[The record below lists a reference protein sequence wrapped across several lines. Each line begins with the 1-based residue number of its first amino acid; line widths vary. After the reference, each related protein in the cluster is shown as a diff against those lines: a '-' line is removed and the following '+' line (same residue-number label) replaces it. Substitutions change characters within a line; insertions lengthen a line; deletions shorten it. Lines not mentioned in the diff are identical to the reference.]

1 MTLYELTDN
10 FKNLLNLAE
19 DPDVDPEVIADTME
33 AINGELEDKAEGYA
47 MVMRQLTAD
56 ADAIQTEIDRLTARK
71 KAINANTDRMK
82 AALFNS
88 MKATGKV
95 KFKTRLFSFGIRK
108 NPASVVIDDPA
119 AVPAEFLVPQE
130 PKIDKKGIKSMLQN
144 LGGPSEWAHLEQSE
158 SLSIK

>member
-10 FKNLLNLAE
+10 FKSLLLMAE
-19 DPDVDPEVIADTME
+19 DPDIDPNAIADTME
-33 AINGELEDKAEGYA
+33 AIEGELEDKAEGYA

-71 KAINANTDRMK
+71 KTINANIDRMK

-88 MKATGKV
+88 MKTTGKT
-95 KFKTRLFSFGIRK
+95 KFKTKLFNFSIRK
-108 NPASVVIDDPA
+108 NPAAVVIDDPA
-119 AVPAEFLVPQE
+119 AVPTEFLVPQE
-130 PKIDKKGIKSMLQN
+130 PKIDKKGIKSMLQL
-144 LGGPSEWAHLEQSE
+144 LGGPSKWAHLEQSE

>member
-33 AINGELEDKAEGYA
+33 AINGELEEKAEGYA

-71 KAINANTDRMK
+71 KVINTNVDRMK

-88 MKATGKV
+88 MKTTGKV

-119 AVPAEFLVPQE
+119 AVPSEFLVPQE
-130 PKIDKKGIKSMLQN
+130 PKIDKKGIKSMLQAM
-144 LGGPSEWAHLEQSE
+144 GAPSEWAHLEQSE

>member
-10 FKNLLNLAE
+10 FKTLLLMAE
-19 DPDVDPEVIADTME
+19 DPDIESNAIADTME
-33 AINGELEDKAEGYA
+33 AIEGELEDKAEGYA
-47 MVMRQLTAD
+47 IVMRQLTAD
-56 ADAIQTEIDRLTARK
+56 ADAIQAEIDRLTARK
-71 KAINANTDRMK
+71 KTINANIDHMK
-82 AALFNS
+82 AALFNA
-88 MKATGKV
+88 MKATGKT

-144 LGGPSEWAHLEQSE
+144 LGGPSEWAHLEQGE

>member
-10 FKNLLNLAE
+10 FKSLLLMAE
-19 DPDVDPEVIADTME
+19 DPDIDPNAIADTME
-33 AINGELEDKAEGYA
+33 AIEGELEDKAEGYA

-71 KAINANTDRMK
+71 KAINANIDRMK
-82 AALFNS
+82 TALFNS
-88 MKATGKV
+88 MKTTGKV

-108 NPASVVIDDPA
+108 NPAAVVIDDPA
-119 AVPAEFLVPQE
+119 AVPSEFLVPQE
-130 PKIDKKGIKSMLQN
+130 PKIDKKGIKFMLQL